1 MHLKRSLLLPSHSS
15 NLYTVDVTSTSK
27 KKRSGL
33 VTTALA
39 LSAIAGAVGIES
51 MLNPGVPIFGDPT
64 SDVAAPS
71 ANETSTP
78 GATASQSAEPSA
90 SASATPTK
98 TAASAKSATG
108 NAIQYR
114 YGVVQVKVTKKGGTI
129 TAVSTVQGTA
139 TAGRQTAFSYLEQ
152 YAVSANGTGFSN
164 LSGATFTT
172 DAFKQALDS
181 ALNKLG

>member
-1 MHLKRSLLLPSHSS
+1 MPSHGS
-15 NLYTVDVTSTSK
+15 NLYTVEVTATSK

-33 VTTALA
+33 AATALA
-39 LSAIAGAVGIES
+39 LTAIAGAVGIES
-51 MLNPGVPIFGDPT
+51 MMNPGVAIFGDPT

-71 ANETSTP
+71 ASDSATPNPTSSD
-78 GATASQSAEPSA
+78 TAAPT
-90 SASATPTK
+90 ASATPTK
-98 TAASAKSATG
+98 TAATAKSATG
-108 NAIQYR
+108 DAIQYR
-114 YGVVQVKVTKKGGTI
+114 YGVVQVKVTKKSGNI

-152 YAVSANGTGFSN
+152 YAVSANGSGFGN

-172 DAFKQALDS
+172 EAFKQALDS

>member
-1 MHLKRSLLLPSHSS
+1 MPSHSS
-15 NLYTVDVTSTSK
+15 NLYTVEVTATSK

-33 VTTALA
+33 AATALA

-51 MLNPGVPIFGDPT
+51 LLNPGVAIFGDPT
-64 SDVAAPS
+64 SDIAAPS
-71 ANETSTP
+71 ASDTATPTPTS
-78 GATASQSAEPSA
+78 SQSVGPTA

-98 TAASAKSATG
+98 TAAAAKSATG
-108 NAIQYR
+108 DAIQYR
-114 YGVVQVKVTKKGGTI
+114 YGVVQVKVTKKNGTI

-181 ALNKLG
+181 AINKLG